1 MNRARR
7 KLLEA
12 AKEHIT
18 NALDIVREVHADEEE
33 AKDNLPESLQN
44 GEKGEKMQEAVDAME
59 TIVDALEQAESDI
72 DEVTAL

>member
-18 NALDIVREVHADEEE
+18 TALDIVREVYADEEE

-44 GEKGEKMQEAVDAME
+44 GEKGEKMQEA
-59 TIVDALEQAESDI
+59 IDALETIADALETAQADI
-72 DEVTAL
+72 DEVIIL